1 MTFVRH
7 LRHVIVLAFVWLSLG
22 LSAQADLS
30 GDSDN
35 VEVVLAIFG
44 QGGSYVD
51 VTTRVTSLL
60 GGDNFAPSAQIL
72 NVSNSASTGNSLII
86 LYNFNGGR
94 HVFVRQDIAG
104 KINSQLLKDEAALD
118 GQKGSP
124 YSFDAASGDDL
135 KLLVVLYGIH
145 ASFTDITDVVVKAM
159 QYSPAGFCSDSGV
172 DFDPEYGASKSTI
185 FVSNYGGIRVI
196 YATQDKY
203 TKVNR
208 AFLKAL
214 AQAGQK

>member
-135 KLLVVLYGIH
+135 KLLVVLYGISIH
-145 ASFTDITDVVVKAM
+145 QPGFVLIPGSILILSMAHRNRPSLYPITEAFALFTPRKT
-159 QYSPAGFCSDSGV
+159 
-172 DFDPEYGASKSTI
+172 STP
-185 FVSNYGGIRVI
+185 R
-196 YATQDKY
+196 
-203 TKVNR
+203 
-208 AFLKAL
+208 
-214 AQAGQK
+214 